1 MITDEQVREIALGLP
16 DAEEKSHFGHP
27 DFRVKN
33 RIFATLWPGQSR
45 SVLKLP
51 PEEQAAAV
59 LRNPRIFSIPPGG
72 ERGGWTS
79 VNLAQVDEEQ
89 FRELIRK
96 AWAALPRPRPR
107 KELPRKRAASPGG
120 S

>member
-1 MITDEQVREIALGLP
+1 MVTDEQVREIALQLR

-33 RIFATLWPGQSR
+33 RIFATLWPGQCR

-51 PEEQAAAV
+51 PEDQAASV
-59 LRNPRIFSIPPGG
+59 LSQPDVFSIPAGG
-72 ERGGWTS
+72 ERGGWTN
-79 VNLAQVDEEQ
+79 VKLEKVDEEQ

-107 KELPRKRAASPGG
+107 KELARKRAAGG
-120 S
+120 SF